1 MDNEN
6 GQRKLVKYLK
16 DEISFE
22 EWSTSTTSPG
32 RGRTDCGAKV
42 IIDHPPLIVSKRSVH
57 TFAQEVENEL
67 LFPLDKD
74 DNIEEDS
81 YDNDNSSDGNSITNG
96 DGEDVTLNYSKGQT
110 SAKPDVNA
118 FEIEM
123 EFDREHK
130 KQRKKVQHKRNRL
143 PKALRGLMGE
153 ANLCFARGDHED
165 AIKMCM
171 EIIRQAPSSCE
182 PFQLLGMIYEEKGD
196 MERSLQFCL
205 IAAHLSPHDVEEWVK
220 LAEMSLEQ
228 NNSKQAILCYNKALK
243 YDSANVGLLWE
254 RGNLYKKLGDHK
266 HAMESYQAVLRLL
279 HSGEGDKY
287 LDLAREISTTY
298 HKLGETHK
306 AIDTLHQAVNTH
318 PDCINSEDVN
328 MLGELYMSEKEY
340 KNALDV
346 IAHQCGI
353 IIDYDESCYQEI
365 SVKIENIV
373 MPAEI
378 PIDLR
383 VKFAICLIYLG
394 QSNPLQSVLLPLF
407 EESPDEL
414 GDLYLDVSEALVD
427 VGDYDEAKP
436 ILAKLVGSN
445 NYNLAAVWLRYAEC
459 VNSLGELHLASQCY
473 TKVIELAPSHLE
485 ARLALSA
492 IQQQLG
498 HTEEALEVLSQDIN
512 LGDSPGKEDLPKHD
526 VQLLHHKCQILHSQS
541 RYTEFI
547 ENAFML
553 LGYYFRDVKPGEL
566 QNDEIIGKI
575 SHKKRRYYLQKSAKL
590 HGKVS
595 VGGNENVVS
604 QAEWWSLYIKVCD
617 ALVHLRQ
624 YQDLEHLAA
633 TAYASGQFSKDP
645 CKIKELDF
653 VCLLAHYFSGN
664 HRLAYNF
671 IRPMIMERPQSVQ
684 LWNLFTQIIIYTHD
698 SRHNRFCLRLML
710 KHTENQALCIL
721 NGHNA
726 FLSGS
731 LKHALDEY
739 MRAYRNDESN
749 PMLAMCIGL
758 TFIQMA
764 SQKYAV
770 KRHSLIA
777 QGLAFFQKYLDTRGN
792 CQEAY
797 YNVGRAF
804 HQLGLVHLAVH
815 FYKRALSSHMVKES
829 RYLFDLTGEIA
840 YNLSLI
846 YQNGGSQDLARELL
860 LQHCVI

>member
-498 HTEEALEVLSQDIN
+498 HTEEALEVLSQD
-512 LGDSPGKEDLPKHD
+512 
-526 VQLLHHKCQILHSQS
+526 
-541 RYTEFI
+541 
-547 ENAFML
+547 
-553 LGYYFRDVKPGEL
+553 
-566 QNDEIIGKI
+566 DEIIGKI